1 MRELRSGRY
10 ADTTDI
16 ARQFQLNDAH
26 VRRILRFGYLAADID
41 GAIIETKCAHSAGI
55 ETLAKPRHLVI
66 NDDYLGYAG
75 RAAI

>member
-1 MRELRSGRY
+1 
-10 ADTTDI
+10 
-16 ARQFQLNDAH
+16 
-26 VRRILRFGYLAADID
+26 LRFGYLAADID